1 MEQLTQK
8 LNAALNY
15 FSQNY
20 DANSTK
26 LEDVSTG
33 EICNSIKGALEL
45 VQAAKM
51 LPELSKER
59 AMHLITVK
67 TVADDCE
74 ELKIQETGNG
84 FVVGEKAL

>member
-1 MEQLTQK
+1 MEKLTQR
-8 LNAALNY
+8 LTAALNY

-20 DANSTK
+20 DANSVK
-26 LEDVSTG
+26 LEDVATG
-33 EICNSIKGALEL
+33 EICNSIKEAMEL
-45 VQAAKM
+45 VEAAKM

-59 AMHLITVK
+59 AMHLLTAK

-84 FVVGEKAL
+84 FAA

>member
-1 MEQLTQK
+1 MESLKKRLT
-8 LNAALNY
+8 AALNY
-15 FSQNY
+15 FSQNH

-26 LEDVSTG
+26 PEDLATG
-33 EICNSIKGALEL
+33 EICNSIKEAMKL
-45 VQAAKM
+45 VEVAKT

-59 AMHLITVK
+59 AMHLLTAK

-84 FVVGEKAL
+84 FAA